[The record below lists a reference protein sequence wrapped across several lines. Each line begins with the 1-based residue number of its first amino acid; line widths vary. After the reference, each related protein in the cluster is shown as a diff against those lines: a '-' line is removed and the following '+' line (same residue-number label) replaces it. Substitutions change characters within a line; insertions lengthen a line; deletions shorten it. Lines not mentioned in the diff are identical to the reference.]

1 MNPLPSQ
8 CPICGGEITVTRIHC
23 RNCDVN
29 IEGRFSVGA
38 FSQLNAEQIA
48 FIESF
53 VRNEGKLNRLEAELG
68 LSYPTVRSRL
78 HEVIRAMGYELNQ
91 EPSSQLSEADRR
103 KILEDLDQGRISSEE
118 AMRLLQG

>member
-1 MNPLPSQ
+1 M
-8 CPICGGEITVTRIHC
+8 
-23 RNCDVN
+23 
-29 IEGRFSVGA
+29 
-38 FSQLNAEQIA
+38 NAEQIA